1 MKCRFGHDQCQSTRM
16 FYLAGQ
22 NLALTGASENE
33 YNIAQTRPDTWFSE
47 YVNAD
52 MAEIRSHSSLVG
64 ANGYESMLYFRYF
77 LYNFDTNKN

>member
-1 MKCRFGHDQCQSTRM
+1 M

-52 MAEIRSHSSLVG
+52 MAEIRSHSSLAG
-64 ANGYESMLYFRYF
+64 AHGYESMLYFRYF